1 MSYMNETT
9 PRELIPFVLPS
20 MMDTGFDAE
29 DLGDDF
35 EGLNLSFK
43 KLKIP
48 AGGVLQFEEPGADPD
63 NPEYVRSIEGVIL
76 YNHASNAFWAA
87 GMEYDEASTPL
98 CSSFD
103 GKCGHGTPG
112 GTCDTC
118 EMNQYG
124 TDQSG
129 GKGKACKNMRTVYI
143 LRSGEAMPI
152 QLSLP
157 PTSLRPFNDFANA
170 HFVTR
175 KRPTWAT
182 IIKIGLRRVENGS
195 NTYSVA
201 TFSKDRDMTPEEV
214 VQMKAYANTFRA
226 QVKEILQQRA
236 LEAENRTNGEDGY
249 ETLGDFSATG
259 DGDHFVLMG
268 ANTLNGDLDALPM

>member
-1 MSYMNETT
+1 MSYLNETGT
-9 PRELIPFVLPS
+9 NEMIPFVMPA
-20 MMDTGFDAE
+20 MMDTGFAAE

-35 EGLNLSFK
+35 DGLSLSFK

-63 NPEYVRSIEGVIL
+63 NPEYVKGIEGVIL

-87 GMEYDEASTPL
+87 GMEYDETGSPL

-103 GKCGHGTPG
+103 GKCGYGTPG
-112 GTCDTC
+112 GTCATC

-124 TDQSG
+124 TDQNG
-129 GKGKACKNMRTVYI
+129 GKGKACKNMRTLYI

-170 HFVTR
+170 VFVTR
-175 KRPTWAT
+175 QRPTWAT
-182 IIKIGLRRVENGS
+182 IVQIGLRRVENGS
-195 NTYSVA
+195 NQYSVA
-201 TFSKDRDMTPEEV
+201 TFRKVRDLTPEEV
-214 VQMKAYANTFRA
+214 VNMKAYVGTFRA
-226 QVKEILQQRA
+226 QAKEMLQQRA
-236 LEAENRTNGEDGY
+236 QEALNKANGDESY
-249 ETLGDFSATG
+249 EATPSYSSSG
-259 DGDHFVLMG
+259 NGDHFVVTGVG
-268 ANTLNGDLDALPM
+268 ALNGDTDELPL